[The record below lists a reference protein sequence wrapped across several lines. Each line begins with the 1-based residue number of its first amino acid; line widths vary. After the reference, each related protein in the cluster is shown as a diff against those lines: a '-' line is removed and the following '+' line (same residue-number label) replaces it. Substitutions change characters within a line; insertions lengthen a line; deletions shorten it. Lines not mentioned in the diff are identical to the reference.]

1 METSELSVQEQIKI
15 LRARLKEVCRAITE
29 QAKPKSLS
37 SVDGDLTVE
46 AQDDGIFIKKM
57 FYSNEDSQIFI
68 KDTQIKEL
76 INLLKLFVH

>member
-1 METSELSVQEQIKI
+1 METSEPSVREQIKI
-15 LRARLKEVCRAITE
+15 LRARLKKVCNAINE
-29 QAKPKSLS
+29 QAKAGNCSTT
-37 SVDGDLTVE
+37 DGDVTVE

-57 FYSNEDSQIFI
+57 FYENEDSQIFI